1 MAKMIESLKIP
12 LGKFM
17 RSLKKGNGLTV
28 DHVPY
33 GGRAFGPIVTEPPNQ
48 NFIHDDASGAK
59 IVTKYAPNTVGYV
72 LLGLQAPHAMEL
84 KKGQRFEMRLNYSP
98 YVTDYAV
105 FNMALA
111 KGIGHVSSSEEK
123 RTEGIYVGTSFD
135 IISTPMAKRS
145 FKGISGEFGLDRN
158 GANPIVFTISK
169 DVTFKPMEY
178 IYIAVAV
185 RYADFGADN
194 SKPMFAMGGVPV
206 NPRNDPVSY
215 MFPIYEGY
223 SNDDGTIVDDNGFTG
238 KPFKVHNGPSSSTE
252 LARSGPQTIS
262 GWSISDRGGTGSIG
276 SSTTPYWAITNTFL
290 VEV

>member
-1 MAKMIESLKIP
+1 MAKMIESLKMP
-12 LGKFM
+12 LGKFI
-17 RSLKKGNGLTV
+17 RSLKKGNGITV

-33 GGRAFGPIVTEPPNQ
+33 GGRAFGPIVTATSHT
-48 NFIHDDASGAK
+48 NFISADGSGAK
-59 IVTKYAPNTVGYV
+59 IVGKYAPNTVGYAI
-72 LLGLQAPHAMEL
+72 LGLQAPYAMEL

-98 YVTDYAV
+98 YVPDDAV

-111 KGIGHVSSSEEK
+111 KGIGHVASSEAK
-123 RTEGIYVGTSFD
+123 PAEGIYTGTSFD

-145 FKGISGEFGLDRN
+145 FKGISGEFGFDRN

-185 RYADFGADN
+185 RYADFGTDG

-206 NPRNDPVSY
+206 TPHNDPVSY
-215 MFPIYEGY
+215 MFPVYEGY

-238 KPFKVHNGPSSSTE
+238 KPFKVHSGPNSSTE
-252 LARSGPQTIS
+252 LARSGPQTIFVW
-262 GWSISDRGGTGSIG
+262 GITEQGDAGVIAH
-276 SSTTPYWAITNTFL
+276 STTSYWAITNTFL